1 MNRDDKIFFAVL
13 EYVSKT
19 SKAETCIDFVKEV
32 LESDEECR
40 KVLAPTGI
48 ESKPAS
54 STHINKGKH
63 LLGGF

>member
-19 SKAETCIDFVKEV
+19 SKAEACADFVKEV
-32 LESDEECR
+32 LEADEECR
-40 KVLAPTGI
+40 KALTPTEI
-48 ESKPAS
+48 KPKPAS
-54 STHINKGKH
+54 STHINTGNH